1 MRLED
6 YMKCSLCKGNGR
18 IFFENDNIKYY
29 SCKRCGAIFMDPKNY
44 LSVAEEKERYE
55 EHNNDVE
62 DKRYQNFVSDIVKNI
77 KKDWESNSEGLDF
90 GAGTGPVVAK
100 LLREEGYKVD
110 IYDPF
115 FWNKENH
122 LKKNY
127 DYIVAC
133 EVIEHFHN
141 PLNEFE
147 LLNSLLK
154 EGGKLYCKTEIHKDN
169 IDFKDWYY
177 KNDPTH
183 VFFYN
188 ENVFKWIVENLGFKS
203 YSISDRIIVLNK

>member
-6 YMKCSLCKGNGR
+6 YMKCSLCRGNGR

-29 SCKRCGAIFMDPKNY
+29 RCERCSSIFMDPKNY

-62 DKRYQNFVSDIVKNI
+62 DTRYQNFVSDIVENI
-77 KKDWESNSEGLDF
+77 KEDWDVNAVGLDF
-90 GAGTGPVVAK
+90 GAGTGPVVTK
-100 LLREEGYKVD
+100 LLKEEGYEVD

-122 LKKNY
+122 LSKRY

-147 LLNSLLK
+147 LFNSLLK
-154 EGGKLYCKTEIHKDN
+154 NKGKLYCKTEIYKDN

-177 KNDPTH
+177 KDDPTH
-183 VFFYN
+183 VFFYH
-188 ENVFKWIVENLGFKS
+188 ENSVKWIVEKLGFES